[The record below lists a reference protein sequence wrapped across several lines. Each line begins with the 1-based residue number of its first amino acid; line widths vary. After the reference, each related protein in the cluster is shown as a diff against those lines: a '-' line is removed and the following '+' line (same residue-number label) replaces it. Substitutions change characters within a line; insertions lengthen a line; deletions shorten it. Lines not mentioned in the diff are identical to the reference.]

1 VGDFNIPLSTMD
13 RSWKHK
19 LNRDTLKLTE
29 VVDQMD
35 LTDIY
40 RTFHPKSKEYT
51 IFSASHGAFSKTDH
65 IVGHKSDFNR
75 YKKIEIIPCI
85 LSDHYR
91 LRLVFNTN
99 KDNRNL
105 THTKKEI
112 NALLNHNLVKG
123 AGSGGSRL

>member
-75 YKKIEIIPCI
+75 YKKIEIIPCT
-85 LSDHYR
+85 LSDHPR
-91 LRLVFNTN
+91 LRLVLNQQ
-99 KDNRNL
+99 KQQK
-105 THTKKEI
+105 THIHME
-112 NALLNHNLVKG
+112 AE
-123 AGSGGSRL
+123 